1 MKSRAVGNLVAQA
14 DMLGQLA
21 ASAPNLKDRVREAK
35 KKMREA
41 NLEAITASAAEM
53 REKALTAA
61 AVAELA
67 KISEEERMA
76 LAKEGKAMPDG
87 AYPIRNV
94 EDLKNAIQAYGR
106 SKASERKAVRK
117 HIIKRARKLRQ
128 ADLIPSHWLHADSME
143 AAEKVAAM
151 RAAIT
156 AAATVETE
164 TDSDDANPSYIREVV
179 VAAGPKAEEISE
191 TELKKLKEAKEEA
204 DKQTEEEIKAAE
216 EVEKAKSAPI
226 RDEEGRVKYISGV
239 NQPRDAKG
247 KYRKV
252 LARLKQDLGVAGL
265 SRALKRVEEAENL
278 DFAGDYAA
286 SAAASS
292 DLLGMLDRLDA
303 KALNPEA
310 LENVRLTAAEL
321 GKTIANLPLP
331 FGKEAQ
337 KVRYSDL
344 PAGLKDLI
352 EGMIDRVES
361 KIGKEDADIAT
372 QKLKSYMSG
381 ADVFSQGEV
390 QSEMSKLLRL
400 LT

>member
-1 MKSRAVGNLVAQA
+1 M
-14 DMLGQLA
+14 
-21 ASAPNLKDRVREAK
+21 
-35 KKMREA
+35 
-41 NLEAITASAAEM
+41 
-53 REKALTAA
+53 
-61 AVAELA
+61 
-67 KISEEERMA
+67 
-76 LAKEGKAMPDG
+76 
-87 AYPIRNV
+87 
-94 EDLKNAIQAYGR
+94 
-106 SKASERKAVRK
+106 VRK
-117 HIIKRARKLRQ
+117 HIIKRARQLRQ
-128 ADLIPSHWLHADSME
+128 ADLIPSHWLHADSAE

-151 RAAIT
+151 RAAIV
-156 AAATVETE
+156 ASATSSTNANNVE
-164 TDSDDANPSYIREVV
+164 SDTVSAYISEVV
-179 VAAGPKAEEISE
+179 VAAGPKVEEISDE
-191 TELKKLKEAKEEA
+191 ELKKLREVKEEA

-216 EVEKAKSAPI
+216 EVKANRGDLPD
-226 RDEEGRVKYISGV
+226 RDEDGRVKYVSGV

-292 DLLGMLDRLDA
+292 ELLGMIDRLDA

-337 KVRYSDL
+337 KVRFSDL

-352 EGMIDRVES
+352 EAMISRVEG

-372 QKLKSYMSG
+372 RSLKSYMSG
-381 ADVFSQGEV
+381 ADVYSQSEV